1 MCCVGTNSAQYSPVA
16 SSQFTVTNSKF
27 ATATKRASASSN
39 CASKCSSEC
48 ECNFRQKKNA
58 LQELIYNFLLGVAKF
73 GSKRAKPRSEFRSK
87 CSGAK
92 RGAKFSSKYGLA
104 EFSSATKYESER
116 VIAKCRFSKYDPGN

>member
-1 MCCVGTNSAQYSPVA
+1 MHSIAQ
-16 SSQFTVTNSKF
+16 SQVHNLQSQIQSLLQQQNVQVQAQTVHQNVPQNVSVIF
-27 ATATKRASASSN
+27 AK
-39 CASKCSSEC
+39 
-48 ECNFRQKKNA
+48 KKNA